1 MDKFKR
7 QIYLATSAS
16 FVSGFGNG
24 MFSFAIDLYVLRE
37 SSSPL
42 WFAGTQI
49 ISPLIAF
56 FLSRKIGNLIDRK
69 SHKTILK
76 WSYLFEFIVTMCY
89 FFLLQLRIQMS
100 MKFLI
105 TLVVLVFINIFDLIE
120 QTAYQSSVSSLVPE
134 EKIQRLNS
142 LQRLAASC
150 SQIFSP
156 ALGAAIYSL
165 LGIYNMISI
174 RLLTVVISLLLI
186 LGIDFHASVG
196 PTENTE
202 SEVSENHNVKI
213 WEILQKNRVLLYAIV
228 MSIGVNIFL
237 AISNI
242 ALPFMMVHV
251 LKFTNGQ
258 YGLQQTMV
266 GVGSILAGL
275 ILSVVKNIKNP
286 IRMSMLAMLSISF
299 SLIIFGGTGIIHT
312 PHLMNLLIFFVV
324 SVVMGASLVS
334 MEIPMS
340 TYMQSSIPKNIQG
353 RIFSFVFGASQIA
366 MPIGTVIGTAL
377 VYKPFILLII
387 SGILMMV
394 FVIVNY
400 LRNGRVT
407 MKDVL

>member
-1 MDKFKR
+1 MDKIKK

-24 MFSFAIDLYVLRE
+24 MFSFAIDLYVLRK

-56 FLSRKIGNLIDRK
+56 FLSRKIGNLIDK
-69 SHKTILK
+69 YPHKTILK
-76 WSYLFEFIVTMCY
+76 WAYLCEFVVTMCY
-89 FFLLQLRIQMS
+89 FFLLQLKIVMS
-100 MKFLI
+100 KKFLI
-105 TLVVLVFINIFDLIE
+105 TLVVLVFINILNLVE
-120 QTAYQSSVSSLVPE
+120 QTAYQSSVINLVPG

-142 LQRLAASC
+142 LQRLASSC

-174 RLLTVVISLLLI
+174 RLVTVVVSLFLI
-186 LGIDFHASVG
+186 LGIDFQASV
-196 PTENTE
+196 E
-202 SEVSENHNVKI
+202 SEPDIESDTNESHNFKI
-213 WEILQKNRVLLYAIV
+213 LEILRGNRVLLYAIT

-242 ALPFMMVHV
+242 VLPFMMVHV

-266 GVGSILAGL
+266 GVGSILAG
-275 ILSVVKNIKNP
+275 IVLSLTKNIKNP
-286 IRMSMLAMLSISF
+286 IRMSMFAMINISIS
-299 SLIIFGGTGIIHT
+299 LMIFGSTGILKT
-312 PHLMNLLIFFVV
+312 PHLINLLIFFVV
-324 SVVMGASLVS
+324 SIIMGASLVS

-366 MPIGTVIGTAL
+366 MPIGTIIGTVL
-377 VYKPFILLII
+377 VYKPFMLLVI
-387 SGILMMV
+387 SGILMMM
-394 FVIVNY
+394 FVLINY
-400 LRNGRVT
+400 WRNGKVE
-407 MKDVL
+407 